1 MIFDDHLWSDL
12 KQIWSM
18 VMKPLKH
25 WMVHFHG
32 PREYQGLLSMVSELL
47 EAPHSLEWEW
57 LGSRSPVLSLQHW
70 TCKPCPK
77 LCVRVTNRG
86 SGLRSDRL
94 PGRLNLSTRRRHSS
108 AQHLHLIC
116 LLHLSHLFWRRPSYQ
131 IAFDQWSLLLS
142 SDVFMSSYT
151 AAF

>member
-47 EAPHSLEWEW
+47 EAPHSLELE
-57 LGSRSPVLSLQHW
+57 
-70 TCKPCPK
+70 
-77 LCVRVTNRG
+77 
-86 SGLRSDRL
+86 
-94 PGRLNLSTRRRHSS
+94 
-108 AQHLHLIC
+108 
-116 LLHLSHLFWRRPSYQ
+116 
-131 IAFDQWSLLLS
+131 
-142 SDVFMSSYT
+142 
-151 AAF
+151 